1 MYNFDFPFDNQSIL
15 RNRKKIVK
23 SLLND
28 GSLRLKTKI
37 AVLAG
42 STANDIISSLEL
54 FLLNFGI
61 EPQFYLSD
69 YNKFWEDGVFG
80 NAELDAFSPDIIYIF
95 TTSRNINFFSQPF
108 SISADTANKK
118 ISEEFERFK
127 LLWIKLSE
135 KFKCPI
141 IQNNFELLPYRQ
153 LGNSDCWNIYGFSNF
168 ITTLNFKMSDY
179 ARNNNGFFINDINYL
194 SACYGIE
201 KWHDN
206 EVWCMY
212 KCAMSINAVS
222 EVSYSVACIIKS
234 IYGKNKKVIALD
246 LDNTLWDGVIGDEG
260 VDGIEIGNE
269 TAVGQ
274 SFSEFQKFI
283 KAYSKLGIILTVCS
297 KNDMDNAISGLNHP
311 DSILSPSDFASI
323 KANWDSKDKNIE
335 ASASELSL
343 LTDSFVFVDDN
354 PAECSIVTSQLPEV
368 SAISFES
375 VYDAMYKLSRLDFF
389 EITSIS
395 SDDMKRAEMYTAN
408 AKRSAQ
414 QKQFASYDDYL
425 KSLDM
430 TAIIEDFKPVYLKR
444 ITQLTNKSN
453 QFNLTTKRYT
463 DSEML
468 SVFQSNDFVR
478 LYGRLEDKFGDN
490 GIVSVIIGRKFN
502 NILDIE
508 LWLMSC
514 RVLKRNMEFAMLD
527 CLVKKCLDLNIS
539 EIHGHYLK
547 TSKNSMVS
555 ELFRDFGFTI
565 TELLPNGDSSWKLMI
580 SDYKQKNYSINV
592 KESEF
597 TKNE

>member
-1 MYNFDFPFDNQSIL
+1 
-15 RNRKKIVK
+15 
-23 SLLND
+23 
-28 GSLRLKTKI
+28 
-37 AVLAG
+37 
-42 STANDIISSLEL
+42 
-54 FLLNFGI
+54 
-61 EPQFYLSD
+61 
-69 YNKFWEDGVFG
+69 
-80 NAELDAFSPDIIYIF
+80 
-95 TTSRNINFFSQPF
+95 
-108 SISADTANKK
+108 
-118 ISEEFERFK
+118 
-127 LLWIKLSE
+127 
-135 KFKCPI
+135 
-141 IQNNFELLPYRQ
+141 
-153 LGNSDCWNIYGFSNF
+153 
-168 ITTLNFKMSDY
+168 
-179 ARNNNGFFINDINYL
+179 
-194 SACYGIE
+194 
-201 KWHDN
+201 
-206 EVWCMY
+206 
-212 KCAMSINAVS
+212 
-222 EVSYSVACIIKS
+222 
-234 IYGKNKKVIALD
+234 
-246 LDNTLWDGVIGDEG
+246 
-260 VDGIEIGNE
+260 
-269 TAVGQ
+269 
-274 SFSEFQKFI
+274 
-283 KAYSKLGIILTVCS
+283 
-297 KNDMDNAISGLNHP
+297 
-311 DSILSPSDFASI
+311 
-323 KANWDSKDKNIE
+323 
-335 ASASELSL
+335 
-343 LTDSFVFVDDN
+343 
-354 PAECSIVTSQLPEV
+354 
-368 SAISFES
+368 
-375 VYDAMYKLSRLDFF
+375 
-389 EITSIS
+389 
-395 SDDMKRAEMYTAN
+395 MKRAEMYTAN